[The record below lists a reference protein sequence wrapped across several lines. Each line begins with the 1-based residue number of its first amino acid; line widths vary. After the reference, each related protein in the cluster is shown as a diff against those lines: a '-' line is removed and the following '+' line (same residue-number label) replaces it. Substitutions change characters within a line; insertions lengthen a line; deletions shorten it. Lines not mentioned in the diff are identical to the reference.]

1 MRDVAAVRQ
10 RGGRVLC
17 RCVGVCAR
25 ARGRRRGVGGQR
37 VATSVPPRSPLRA
50 RAGRERYVSKIHY
63 FILVVSVQSL
73 DIYTER
79 IQLTAADWPSRAA
92 RPRAGCHAARRVV
105 FHGFFRGPTLLSA
118 GRRAPNAVRRIYVIA
133 RGRSHHGHTSE

>member
-92 RPRAGCHAARRVV
+92 RRRRMPWPMRRG
-105 FHGFFRGPTLLSA
+105 GFFPPTLLSA